1 MIDNLAAFFSFS
13 SSNLLLSVK
22 IDLIQMEITL
32 RICEREERKNWK
44 VVYDER
50 SAHLGNIEG
59 RRMEDLVDFI
69 DK

>member
-1 MIDNLAAFFSFS
+1 M
-13 SSNLLLSVK
+13 
-22 IDLIQMEITL
+22 
-32 RICEREERKNWK
+32 RERKEKNWK

-50 SAHLGNIEG
+50 SAHLGNIER

>member
-1 MIDNLAAFFSFS
+1 
-13 SSNLLLSVK
+13 
-22 IDLIQMEITL
+22 MEIIL
-32 RICEREERKNWK
+32 KICRREERKSWK

-50 SAHLGNIEG
+50 STRLENIEG